1 MGRRG
6 LRTYEGRVLARQD
19 EDLDDQGAGFDIGT
33 LLGRRRLLQ
42 LGGAGAAA
50 GLLAACGSSAT
61 ATTSAATATAS
72 ATSSSGLAEIP
83 DETAGP
89 YPGDGSNGP
98 DALEESGIVRSDI
111 RSSFGTSTTTAEGV
125 PMTLQLSVF
134 DLADGGAAYEGAAVY
149 AWHCNRDGEYS
160 MYSEGITQENYLR
173 GVQVADADGLV
184 TFTSIWPACYDGRW
198 PHIHFEVYPDV
209 ASITDSANAIAT
221 SQVAMPQ
228 AACEVVYATTGYE
241 QSVTNLSKVS
251 LATDNVFS
259 DDQGASQTPTVTGDA
274 TSGFV
279 VALPVG
285 VDATTQTATGMGGS
299 APAGGGGTPPEGG
312 PGGGGTPPDGG
323 TPPSGAPGAATTSS
337 ATS

>member
-1 MGRRG
+1 VTVVGRRS

-50 GLLAACGSSAT
+50 GLLAACGSSTAT
-61 ATTSAATATAS
+61 ATSTATSTAAAS
-72 ATSSSGLAEIP
+72 GTSSSLSEIP
-83 DETAGP
+83 EETAGP

-125 PMTLQLSVF
+125 PMTLRLSVF
-134 DLADGGAAYEGAAVY
+134 DLASGGAAYEGAAVY
-149 AWHCNRDGEYS
+149 AWHCDRDGQYS

-184 TFTSIWPACYDGRW
+184 TFTSIWPAAYDGRW
-198 PHIHFEVYPDV
+198 PHVHFEVYPDV

-228 AACEVVYATTGYE
+228 AACELVYATTGYE

-251 LATDNVFS
+251 LATDGVFS
-259 DDQGASQTPTVTGDA
+259 DDQGASQTPAVTGDVS
-274 TSGFV
+274 SGFV
-279 VALPVG
+279 VSLPVG
-285 VDATTQTATGMGGS
+285 VDATTQSATGMGA
-299 APAGGGGTPPEGG
+299 APAGGGGQGG
-312 PGGGGTPPDGG
+312 PGGTPPSGRPGGTPPDG
-323 TPPSGAPGAATTSS
+323 APGAT